1 MEAIKDIE
9 IIEEQL
15 LKAKNILDESKQM
28 VQNMQDIVFC
38 MEVEANELK
47 EELEIRSN
55 VLEKGK
61 EDDNSIRT
69 TR

>member
-28 VQNMQDIVFC
+28 VQKMQDIVFC
-38 MEVEANELK
+38 MEIEV
-47 EELEIRSN
+47 EELRREFNIN
-55 VLEKGK
+55 VIE
-61 EDDNSIRT
+61 
-69 TR
+69 

>member
-28 VQNMQDIVFC
+28 IQNMQDIVFC
-38 MEVEANELK
+38 MEV
-47 EELEIRSN
+47 
-55 VLEKGK
+55 
-61 EDDNSIRT
+61 
-69 TR
+69 

>member
-28 VQNMQDIVFC
+28 VQKMQDIVFC
-38 MEVEANELK
+38 MEVEAKELK
-47 EELEIRSN
+47 EELEFRKSR
-55 VLEKGK
+55 LES
-61 EDDNSIRT
+61 EVHEQA
-69 TR
+69 

>member
-15 LKAKNILDESKQM
+15 VKAKNILDESKQM

-38 MEVEANELK
+38 MEVEAKELK

>member
-38 MEVEANELK
+38 MQVEAKELK
-47 EELEIRSN
+47 EELESEIH
-55 VLEKGK
+55 
-61 EDDNSIRT
+61 
-69 TR
+69 

>member
-1 MEAIKDIE
+1 MEVIKDME
-9 IIEEQL
+9 LIEEQL

-28 VQNMQDIVFC
+28 VQKMQDIVFC

-61 EDDNSIRT
+61 GDDNSIRT